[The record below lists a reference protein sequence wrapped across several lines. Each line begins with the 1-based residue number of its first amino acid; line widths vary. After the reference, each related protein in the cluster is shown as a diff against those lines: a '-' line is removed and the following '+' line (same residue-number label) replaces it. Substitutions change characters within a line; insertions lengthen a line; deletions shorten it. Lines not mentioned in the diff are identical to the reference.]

1 MDDPSS
7 IQPEALTVKITPSRS
22 VLLVVDIQGALLP
35 AIDGGDD
42 VLANTLWLMDI
53 AALLGVPAL
62 ATEHC
67 PQRIGLSEP
76 RLRSRLAED
85 RIVEKTWFSAVAE
98 GNLLQAPS
106 AERQQWIVT
115 GMESHVCVQ
124 QTVLDLLAAKREVF
138 VVDEAVGSRRPR
150 DKELALLRMRQ
161 NGAEIVSREMVAF
174 EWLENADSPAFR
186 EILKGFIR

>member
-1 MDDPSS
+1 LKIIPS
-7 IQPEALTVKITPSRS
+7 QS

-35 AIDGGDD
+35 AIDGGAD
-42 VLANTLWLMDI
+42 VLANTLWLLDI
-53 AALLGVPAL
+53 AAMLGIPAL

-76 RLRSRLAED
+76 SLRGRLAPD
-85 RIVEKTWFSAVAE
+85 VIVEKTWFSAVAE
-98 GNLLQAPS
+98 GALLHAPS

-124 QTVLDLLAAKREVF
+124 QTVLDLLAAGREVF

-150 DKELALLRMRQ
+150 DKELALQRMRQ

-174 EWLENADSPAFR
+174 EWLEGANNPQFR
-186 EILKGFIR
+186 EVLKRFIR